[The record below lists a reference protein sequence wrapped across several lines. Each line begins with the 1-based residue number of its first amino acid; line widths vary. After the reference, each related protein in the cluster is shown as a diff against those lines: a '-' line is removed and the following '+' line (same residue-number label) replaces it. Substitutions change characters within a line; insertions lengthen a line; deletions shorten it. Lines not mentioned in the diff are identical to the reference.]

1 MSWKQYGGLKNL
13 DSNNNI
19 SVRSVVTD
27 TFTIRNQLLTE
38 FQITGDTQLL
48 GNVLMGD
55 IDNEENLITI
65 AANIEAK
72 KNIDISGNLSVNGKL
87 IITSSGEGFFLQG
100 TDDNRLGINV
110 ENPEAVLDIAGS
122 YESIL
127 NVFSDQ
133 SNNRNIIA
141 RNYLQNGIAVN
152 TIDTSSSAVQFYSGG
167 DISNN
172 KTNPDAEIKYNSNG
186 ILEIITG
193 EDTHILSK
201 VSISSDG
208 RKGHIHNETLVVYD
222 ISNGTYRNLYYKED
236 DVYKGNAFSLIA
248 YNSSS
253 NTSMN
258 ITTPDGK
265 GAVISGGAYPKDTS
279 KSMLVLDVSNN
290 SDTKPPAQMIVSGTA
305 TEKYN
310 TTTSINKFI
319 SQIDK
324 YTLDVNG
331 ATYISDSQ
339 INIESEYNMEFLN
352 IKVHNYDGIA
362 LGSFAGDDIFHI
374 FETIDS
380 GINWTQREFTYSNN
394 ANTISNKLT
403 ISKDIFIN
411 DNVKCFVTFSTG
423 SPALFYSTKS
433 ISTEWTEY
441 NSLSMNVNSIL
452 NDINVSS
459 IYSIYNNNKNHF
471 IVGRDT
477 KIDLLANN
485 INGNSTI
492 PKDVGFIINDIDGH
506 DTTIYAVGV
515 GNIKRYDINVTYS
528 GSTYSNPGSNF
539 TEVIDSS
546 YNNTS
551 YTYNKVAVYNSNYT
565 VAVGEWYN
573 NAYL

>member
-222 ISNGTYRNLYYKED
+222 ISNGTYRNL
-236 DVYKGNAFSLIA
+236 
-248 YNSSS
+248 
-253 NTSMN
+253 
-258 ITTPDGK
+258 
-265 GAVISGGAYPKDTS
+265 
-279 KSMLVLDVSNN
+279 
-290 SDTKPPAQMIVSGTA
+290 
-305 TEKYN
+305 
-310 TTTSINKFI
+310 
-319 SQIDK
+319 
-324 YTLDVNG
+324 
-331 ATYISDSQ
+331 
-339 INIESEYNMEFLN
+339 
-352 IKVHNYDGIA
+352 
-362 LGSFAGDDIFHI
+362 
-374 FETIDS
+374 
-380 GINWTQREFTYSNN
+380 
-394 ANTISNKLT
+394 
-403 ISKDIFIN
+403 
-411 DNVKCFVTFSTG
+411 
-423 SPALFYSTKS
+423 
-433 ISTEWTEY
+433 
-441 NSLSMNVNSIL
+441 
-452 NDINVSS
+452 
-459 IYSIYNNNKNHF
+459 
-471 IVGRDT
+471 
-477 KIDLLANN
+477 LL
-485 INGNSTI
+485 
-492 PKDVGFIINDIDGH
+492 
-506 DTTIYAVGV
+506 
-515 GNIKRYDINVTYS
+515 
-528 GSTYSNPGSNF
+528 
-539 TEVIDSS
+539 
-546 YNNTS
+546 
-551 YTYNKVAVYNSNYT
+551 
-565 VAVGEWYN
+565 
-573 NAYL
+573 